1 MAEEALTRQSEELE
15 ALAAMYS
22 GDGESV
28 AVEETLTGEFACTLS
43 MHLAGGVVAS
53 LSITLPR
60 LYPTRVPPRLAVS
73 IPALRDHSSLS
84 AALDRI
90 AAKGVAADREVLFE
104 VCQAFQ
110 ERAAEFASQN
120 ATAADG
126 VTQEAAAE
134 TGAEQTRCVCF
145 VWFHHIKNLNK
156 RKHIVSW
163 ARDAALRGFS
173 KPGFPGVVAVEGEAG
188 ACAEYLARLR
198 ALRWQAMEVR
208 LRLELDDDAPRL
220 SAPFTELPEVGMGDA
235 AALCESANLLAEFRA
250 AVLKLPTSRVEGGCL

>member
-1 MAEEALTRQSEELE
+1 MAEEALTRQLDELE

-22 GDGESV
+22 GDGESF
-28 AVEETLTGEFACTLS
+28 AIEESSHSGESACTLRL
-43 MHLAGGVVAS
+43 HLGGVVAS

-60 LYPTRVPPRLAVS
+60 LYPTSEPPRLSVS
-73 IPALRDHSSLS
+73 IPALRDHSRLT
-84 AALDRI
+84 AALDQI
-90 AAKGVAADREVLFE
+90 AANGVAADREVLFE

-110 ERAAEFASQN
+110 ERAAEFASN
-120 ATAADG
+120 AATAHVA
-126 VTQEAAAE
+126 VQEAAGE
-134 TGAEQTRCVCF
+134 TADGRARCLCF

-188 ACAEYLARLR
+188 ACTEYLARLR

-208 LRLELDDDAPRL
+208 LRTELADDAPKL
-220 SAPFTELPEVGMGDA
+220 CAPFTELPEAGMGDA

-250 AVLKLPTSRVEGGCL
+250 AVLKLPSKADGECL

>member
-1 MAEEALTRQSEELE
+1 MAEEALTRQLDELE

-22 GDGESV
+22 GDGESF
-28 AVEETLTGEFACTLS
+28 AIEESSHSGESACTLS
-43 MHLAGGVVAS
+43 LHLGGVVAS

-60 LYPTRVPPRLAVS
+60 LYPTSEPPRLAVS
-73 IPALRDHSSLS
+73 IPALRDHSRLT
-84 AALDRI
+84 AALDQI
-90 AAKGVAADREVLFE
+90 AANGVAADREVLFE

-110 ERAAEFASQN
+110 ESAAEFASQN
-120 ATAADG
+120 AAAAH
-126 VTQEAAAE
+126 VAVQEAAGE
-134 TGAEQTRCVCF
+134 TGDGQARCVCF

-188 ACAEYLARLR
+188 ACTEYLARLR

-208 LRLELDDDAPRL
+208 LRTELADDAPKL
-220 SAPFTELPEVGMGDA
+220 CAPFTELPEAGMGDA

-250 AVLKLPTSRVEGGCL
+250 AVLKLPSKAGGECL